1 MPGFDNSN
9 NPDFM
14 ADNPWATMSGVDSWQ
29 DDYTRFRS
37 GDIMDTTYSGV
48 DTIIGRVKSVR
59 DMNIQNLGIFDFGVN

>member
-1 MPGFDNSN
+1 MPGFDITN

-14 ADNPWATMSGVDSWQ
+14 ADNPWATVSGLDSWQ

-48 DTIIGRVKSVR
+48 DTIIGRIKTGRELDKDKV
-59 DMNIQNLGIFDFGVN
+59 